1 MFDESLFTIA
11 IGLFIL
17 YFGIYVY
24 RIDPKKRIQT
34 YFLLLSVVLALW
46 MGGLAFRSFFPLTYR
61 EIFLNWI
68 LFPVVYIPFFL
79 DLVVCSLMRKKFK
92 FNFYRIVSVFVILP
106 TFSLISLF
114 GAFVKLN
121 DPIRYTYSPYINY
134 HLFIFYIIVSVAHST
149 FSLGRVMV
157 RRSGDERIRS
167 FLMLTGLVI
176 ALSVSI
182 IFVYILPLRGLF
194 KASYSA
200 LGLLP
205 FTVLWAV
212 AILHYDAFKIRELVM
227 NGSSLPLLNR
237 VFSIVVLSLY
247 RLMDRNGYKIKLILS
262 KTNVTLNIVD
272 KHYELATR
280 YPFLEKMERAEIVA
294 NIYRKR
300 IR

>member
-1 MFDESLFTIA
+1 MFAGSLLTIT
-11 IGLFIL
+11 ISLFIL

-24 RIDPKKRIQT
+24 RIDLKKRIQT
-34 YFLLLSVVLALW
+34 YFLLLSVALSLW
-46 MGGLAFRSFFPLTYR
+46 MGGLGLRSFFPLTYR

-92 FNFYRIVSVFVILP
+92 FNFYRVVSVFVILP
-106 TFSLISLF
+106 TFSLISLL

-121 DPIRYTYSPYINY
+121 DPIHYTYSPYINY

-182 IFVYILPLRGLF
+182 IFVYILPLMGLF
-194 KASYSA
+194 KAYYSA

-205 FTVLWAV
+205 FAIFGAV

-262 KTNVTLNIVD
+262 KANVTLNIVD
-272 KHYELATR
+272 KHYELAAR

>member
-1 MFDESLFTIA
+1 MFEDNLLTIG

-17 YFGIYVY
+17 YFGVYVY
-24 RIDPKKRIQT
+24 RIFPRKKIQI
-34 YFLLLSVVLALW
+34 YFLLLCVTLSLW
-46 MGGLAFRSFFPLTYR
+46 MGGLGFRSYFPLTYR

-79 DLVVCSLMRKKFK
+79 DLVVCSLIRKRFK
-92 FNFYRIVSVFVILP
+92 FNFYRVISVFVILP
-106 TFSLISLF
+106 TFSVISLL

-121 DPIRYTYSPYINY
+121 DPIRYFYSPNLNY
-134 HLFIFYIIVSVAHST
+134 HLFIFYIIVSVVQST

-167 FLMLTGLVI
+167 FLMLTGLLI

-182 IFVYILPLRGLF
+182 IFVYILPLSGLF

-227 NGSSLPLLNR
+227 NGNSLPLLNR
-237 VFSIVVLSLY
+237 IFSIVVLSLY
-247 RLMDRNGYKIKLILS
+247 RLMDRNGYKLKLILS
-262 KTNVTLNIVD
+262 KANVTLNIVD
-272 KHYELATR
+272 KHYEIAVR
-280 YPFLEKMERAEIVA
+280 YPSLEKMERAEIVA
-294 NIYRKR
+294 NIYRNR

>member
-1 MFDESLFTIA
+1 MFAGSLLTIT
-11 IGLFIL
+11 ISLFIL
-17 YFGIYVY
+17 CFGIYVY

-34 YFLLLSVVLALW
+34 YFLLLCTALALW
-46 MGGLAFRSFFPLTYR
+46 MGGLGLRIIFPLAYR

-92 FNFYRIVSVFVILP
+92 FNFYRVVAVFVILP
-106 TFSLISLF
+106 TFSLISLL

-157 RRSGDERIRS
+157 RGSGDERIRS

-182 IFVYILPLRGLF
+182 TFVYILPLRGLF
-194 KASYSA
+194 KAYYSA

-205 FTVLWAV
+205 FAIFGAV
-212 AILHYDAFKIRELVM
+212 SILHYDAFKIRELVM

-262 KTNVTLNIVD
+262 KANVTSNIVD
-272 KHYELATR
+272 KHYELAAR
-280 YPFLEKMERAEIVA
+280 YPFLEKMERDEIVA